1 MAISRSQMPMQVS
14 PSFEEEGG
22 IRYLNGGGTA
32 RDPYA
37 GQGSRMLANILGNQM
52 GFRNVPFLGSRLT
65 NLADTG
71 FQRIGRRLQ
80 FLPGARQFGNL
91 FNRVGRR
98 ANQFTNF
105 RDRLNPASRLINPQ
119 SGGLFG
125 LRGRGGP
132 LGFGLLNRTQAP
144 RQTQGTGLF
153 GLRGRGGPLGFGLLN
168 RMQAPRQTSGTGLFG
183 LRGKGGLLGFGLL
196 GGRGTPRQVA
206 RQQYGGS
213 PSILGSGAFA
223 SSYTPKIGE
232 DVVTGRQDSSTRN
245 VPNYTGTIESGDFD
259 IFDTA
264 SEPTVEYSFARAP
277 RGSIIGTSGFAS
289 NIPYARISSL
299 GGGGGFGGSGA
310 SSGGF
315 GGGFAFKK
323 EHAQDAGG

>member
-32 RDPYA
+32 RDPYS
-37 GQGSRMLANILGNQM
+37 GQGSRMFANILGNQM
-52 GFRNVPFLGSRLT
+52 GFRNAPFVGQRLT

-71 FQRIGRRLQ
+71 FQRAGRRLQ

-91 FNRVGRR
+91 LNRVGRR

-105 RDRLNPASRLINPQ
+105 RDRFNPVTRLINPQ
-119 SGGLFG
+119 RGGLFG

-132 LGFGLLNRTQAP
+132 LGFGLINRT
-144 RQTQGTGLF
+144 
-153 GLRGRGGPLGFGLLN
+153 
-168 RMQAPRQTSGTGLFG
+168 QAPRQTSGTGLFG

-196 GGRGTPRQVA
+196 GRRGGSRQA
-206 RQQYGGS
+206 SRQQYGGS
-213 PSILGSGAFA
+213 PSMLGSGAFA

-245 VPNYTGTIESGDFD
+245 SPNYTGTIESGDFD
-259 IFDTA
+259 
-264 SEPTVEYSFARAP
+264 PFAGQGP
-277 RGSIIGTSGFAS
+277 IGPGMDLDS
-289 NIPYARISSL
+289 Y
-299 GGGGGFGGSGA
+299 GFGQSIQRPDATGIAEEVNRQVMESLPFYQQNISLPEGEFYRLINKETGQEIMSGRQHKDYRPRVPSFSRMGGSL
-310 SSGGF
+310 
-315 GGGFAFKK
+315 
-323 EHAQDAGG
+323 

>member
-71 FQRIGRRLQ
+71 FQRAGRRLQ

-91 FNRVGRR
+91 LNRAGRR
-98 ANQFTNF
+98 AGQFNRFRETFNPMSYLTNP
-105 RDRLNPASRLINPQ
+105 NPK
-119 SGGLFG
+119 GG
-125 LRGRGGP
+125 
-132 LGFGLLNRTQAP
+132 
-144 RQTQGTGLF
+144 GLF

-213 PSILGSGAFA
+213 PSNLGSGAFA

-259 IFDTA
+259 IFDTG

-315 GGGFAFKK
+315 GGGFTFKK

>member
-1 MAISRSQMPMQVS
+1 MQ
-14 PSFEEEGG
+14 G
-22 IRYLNGGGTA
+22 
-32 RDPYA
+32 
-37 GQGSRMLANILGNQM
+37 GNQ
-52 GFRNVPFLGSRLT
+52 
-65 NLADTG
+65 
-71 FQRIGRRLQ
+71 
-80 FLPGARQFGNL
+80 
-91 FNRVGRR
+91 
-98 ANQFTNF
+98 
-105 RDRLNPASRLINPQ
+105 
-119 SGGLFG
+119 GGKG
-125 LRGRGGP
+125 
-132 LGFGLLNRTQAP
+132 
-144 RQTQGTGLF
+144 
-153 GLRGRGGPLGFGLLN
+153 
-168 RMQAPRQTSGTGLFG
+168 MFG

-206 RQQYGGS
+206 RQQYSGS

-259 IFDTA
+259 IFETP
-264 SEPTVEYSFARAP
+264 SEPEVEYSFARAP